1 MIKVGDVCKE
11 KMSEDKEVVYIITK
25 IESSEVTDVHMITSD
40 GETQCLSFVD
50 EETMND
56 TLGATRVISNDENKD
71 WLTMANVVFTDGLRT
86 IHSI

>member
-11 KMSEDKEVVYIITK
+11 KVSDEKEVMDVITK
-25 IESSEVTDVHMITSD
+25 IASSEVTDVHMITSD

-56 TLGATRVISNDENKD
+56 TLEANRVISNDEDKD
-71 WLTMANVVFTDGLRT
+71 WLTMASVVFTDGLRT

>member
-40 GETQCLSFVD
+40 GKTQCLSFVD

>member
-11 KMSEDKEVVYIITK
+11 KVGEDVEVIYIITK
-25 IESSEVTDVHMITSD
+25 IESSEVTAVHMITSD

-56 TLGATRVISNDENKD
+56 TLEANRVISNDEDKD
-71 WLTMANVVFTDGLRT
+71 WLTMANVIFTDGLRT

>member
-11 KMSEDKEVVYIITK
+11 KVSDDKEVMYVITK

-56 TLGATRVISNDENKD
+56 TLEANRIISNDENKD
-71 WLTMANVVFTDGLRT
+71 WMTMESVDNTER
-86 IHSI
+86 